1 MTKEQTPNMMDVA
14 KRATVLPL
22 KIHAENKKLKKEL
35 IKLYEREEYLLKYI
49 SIQNRYLQGTT
60 ALKQLPANFV
70 LGTVSLNENDLVASG
85 EPRALGKDLVT
96 LNNRYDAL
104 SKSKLGRLQLWY
116 WRLRAGK

>member
-1 MTKEQTPNMMDVA
+1 MSETTSPRMVDMAERA
-14 KRATVLPL
+14 KVLPL
-22 KIHAENKKLKKEL
+22 KLHAENKKLKKEL

-49 SIQNRYLQGTT
+49 SIQDRYLQGTT

-70 LGTVSLNENDLVASG
+70 LGTVALNESDLVSSS
-85 EPRALGKDLVT
+85 EPRALGKDLVD

>member
-1 MTKEQTPNMMDVA
+1 MSETTSPRMVDMAERA
-14 KRATVLPL
+14 KVLPL
-22 KIHAENKKLKKEL
+22 KLHAENKKLKKEL

-49 SIQNRYLQGTT
+49 SIQDRYLQGTT

-70 LGTVSLNENDLVASG
+70 LGTVDLNESDLVSSS
-85 EPRALGKDLVT
+85 EPRALGKDLVD

>member
-1 MTKEQTPNMMDVA
+1 MSETTSPRTVDMAERA
-14 KRATVLPL
+14 KVLPL
-22 KIHAENKKLKKEL
+22 KLHAENKKLKKEL

-49 SIQNRYLQGTT
+49 SIQDRYLQGTT

-70 LGTVSLNENDLVASG
+70 LGTVALNESDLVSSS
-85 EPRALGKDLVT
+85 EPRALGKDLVD

>member
-1 MTKEQTPNMMDVA
+1 MMDVA